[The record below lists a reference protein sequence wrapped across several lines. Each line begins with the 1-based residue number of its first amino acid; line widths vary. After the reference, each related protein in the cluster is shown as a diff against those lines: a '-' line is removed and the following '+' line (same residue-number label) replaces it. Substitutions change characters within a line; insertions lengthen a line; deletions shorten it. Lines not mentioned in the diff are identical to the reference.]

1 MQCPSCQNTDSR
13 VLESRAAEGGR
24 SVRRRREC
32 LNCEFRFTTYERVE
46 MVPITVIKRN
56 GHREIFNRS
65 KLLHGLSRACEKTEL
80 TPSKLEEIV
89 DNLELSLQQSSSRE
103 ITSSEIGELVL
114 SHLKRLSEVAYVR
127 FASVYRHFRS
137 VSDFV
142 STLEGMN
149 ADKAEL
155 AALV

>member
-24 SVRRRREC
+24 SVHRRREC

-65 KLLHGLSRACEKTEL
+65 KLLHGMSRACEKTDL
-80 TPSKLEEIV
+80 TPSKLEAIV
-89 DNLELSLQQSSSRE
+89 DELELSLQQSNSRE
-103 ITSSEIGELVL
+103 INSSEIGELVL
-114 SHLKRLSEVAYVR
+114 GHLKGLSEVAYVR

>member
-1 MQCPSCQNTDSR
+1 MKCPSCQNTDSR

-32 LNCEFRFTTYERVE
+32 LNCEFRLTTYERVE

-80 TPSKLEEIV
+80 TPSKLEAIV
-89 DNLELSLQQSSSRE
+89 DELELSLQQSNSRE

-114 SHLKRLSEVAYVR
+114 GHLKELSEVAYVR

>member
-1 MQCPSCQNTDSR
+1 
-13 VLESRAAEGGR
+13 
-24 SVRRRREC
+24 VRRRREC
-32 LNCEFRFTTYERVE
+32 LDCEFRFTTYERVE
-46 MVPITVIKRN
+46 MVPITVLKRN

-80 TPSKLEEIV
+80 TPSKLEAIV
-89 DNLELSLQQSSSRE
+89 DELELSLQQSNSRE
-103 ITSSEIGELVL
+103 IASSEIGELVL
-114 SHLKRLSEVAYVR
+114 GHLKGLSEVAYVR

-149 ADKAEL
+149 VDKAEL

>member
-65 KLLHGLSRACEKTEL
+65 KLLHGLSRACEKTGL

-114 SHLKRLSEVAYVR
+114 SHLKGLSEVAYVR

>member
-1 MQCPSCQNTDSR
+1 
-13 VLESRAAEGGR
+13 
-24 SVRRRREC
+24 
-32 LNCEFRFTTYERVE
+32 

-80 TPSKLEEIV
+80 TPNKLETIV
-89 DNLELSLQQSSSRE
+89 DELELSLQQSNSRE

-114 SHLKRLSEVAYVR
+114 GHLKELSEVAYVR

>member
-1 MQCPSCQNTDSR
+1 M
-13 VLESRAAEGGR
+13 
-24 SVRRRREC
+24 RRRREC

-46 MVPITVIKRN
+46 MVPITVLKRN

-80 TPSKLEEIV
+80 TPSKLEAIV
-89 DNLELSLQQSSSRE
+89 DELELSLQQSNSRE
-103 ITSSEIGELVL
+103 IASSEIGELVL
-114 SHLKRLSEVAYVR
+114 GHLKGLSEVAYVR

-149 ADKAEL
+149 LDKAEL
-155 AALV
+155 VTLV

>member
-1 MQCPSCQNTDSR
+1 M
-13 VLESRAAEGGR
+13 
-24 SVRRRREC
+24 RRRREC

-80 TPSKLEEIV
+80 TPSKLEAIV
-89 DNLELSLQQSSSRE
+89 DELELSLQQSNSRE
-103 ITSSEIGELVL
+103 INSSEIGELVL
-114 SHLKRLSEVAYVR
+114 GHLKGLSEVAYVR

>member
-89 DNLELSLQQSSSRE
+89 DNLELSLQQSNSRE

-114 SHLKRLSEVAYVR
+114 GHLKGLSEVAYVR

>member
-1 MQCPSCQNTDSR
+1 M
-13 VLESRAAEGGR
+13 
-24 SVRRRREC
+24 RRRREC

-46 MVPITVIKRN
+46 MVPITVLKRN
-56 GHREIFNRS
+56 GHREIFNRT

-80 TPSKLEEIV
+80 TPSKLEAIV
-89 DNLELSLQQSSSRE
+89 DELELSLQQSNSRE
-103 ITSSEIGELVL
+103 IASSEIGELVL
-114 SHLKRLSEVAYVR
+114 GHLKGLSEVAYVR

-149 ADKAEL
+149 VDKAEL

>member
-1 MQCPSCQNTDSR
+1 
-13 VLESRAAEGGR
+13 
-24 SVRRRREC
+24 
-32 LNCEFRFTTYERVE
+32 

-80 TPSKLEEIV
+80 TPSKLEGIV
-89 DNLELSLQQSSSRE
+89 DELELSLQQSNSRE

-114 SHLKRLSEVAYVR
+114 GHLKGFSEVAYVR
-127 FASVYRHFRS
+127 FASVYRHFKS

-149 ADKAEL
+149 VDKAEL
-155 AALV
+155 AAWTSIARVVLNLHENITRN

>member
-1 MQCPSCQNTDSR
+1 M
-13 VLESRAAEGGR
+13 
-24 SVRRRREC
+24 RRRREC

-46 MVPITVIKRN
+46 MVPITVLKRN
-56 GHREIFNRS
+56 GHREIFNRT

-80 TPSKLEEIV
+80 TPSKLEAIV
-89 DNLELSLQQSSSRE
+89 DELELSLQQSNSRE
-103 ITSSEIGELVL
+103 IASSEIGELVL
-114 SHLKRLSEVAYVR
+114 GHLKGLSEVAYVR

-149 ADKAEL
+149 LDKAEL
-155 AALV
+155 VTLV

>member
-1 MQCPSCQNTDSR
+1 M
-13 VLESRAAEGGR
+13 
-24 SVRRRREC
+24 RRRREC

-65 KLLHGLSRACEKTEL
+65 KLLHGMSRACEKTDL
-80 TPSKLEEIV
+80 TPSKLEAIV
-89 DNLELSLQQSSSRE
+89 DELELSLQQSNSRE
-103 ITSSEIGELVL
+103 INSSEIGELVL
-114 SHLKRLSEVAYVR
+114 GHLKGLSEVAYVR

>member
-1 MQCPSCQNTDSR
+1 
-13 VLESRAAEGGR
+13 
-24 SVRRRREC
+24 
-32 LNCEFRFTTYERVE
+32 

-80 TPSKLEEIV
+80 TPCKLEAIV
-89 DNLELSLQQSSSRE
+89 DELELSLQQSNSRE

-114 SHLKRLSEVAYVR
+114 GHLKGLSEVAYVR

>member
-1 MQCPSCQNTDSR
+1 M
-13 VLESRAAEGGR
+13 
-24 SVRRRREC
+24 RRRREC

-46 MVPITVIKRN
+46 MVPITVLKRN
-56 GHREIFNRS
+56 GHREISNRS
-65 KLLHGLSRACEKTEL
+65 KLLHGLSRACEKTVL
-80 TPSKLEEIV
+80 TPSKLEAIV
-89 DNLELSLQQSSSRE
+89 DELELSLQQSNSRE
-103 ITSSEIGELVL
+103 IASSEIGELVL
-114 SHLKRLSEVAYVR
+114 GHLKGLSEVAYVR

-149 ADKAEL
+149 VDKAEL

>member
-80 TPSKLEEIV
+80 TPSKLEAIV
-89 DNLELSLQQSSSRE
+89 DELELSLQQSNSRE

-114 SHLKRLSEVAYVR
+114 RHLKGLSEVAYVR

>member
-1 MQCPSCQNTDSR
+1 M
-13 VLESRAAEGGR
+13 LG
-24 SVRRRREC
+24 
-32 LNCEFRFTTYERVE
+32 
-46 MVPITVIKRN
+46 
-56 GHREIFNRS
+56 
-65 KLLHGLSRACEKTEL
+65 
-80 TPSKLEEIV
+80 
-89 DNLELSLQQSSSRE
+89 
-103 ITSSEIGELVL
+103 
-114 SHLKRLSEVAYVR
+114 HLKELSEVAYVR

>member
-1 MQCPSCQNTDSR
+1 M
-13 VLESRAAEGGR
+13 

-46 MVPITVIKRN
+46 MVPITVLKRN

-80 TPSKLEEIV
+80 TPSKLEAIV
-89 DNLELSLQQSSSRE
+89 DELELSLQQSNSRE
-103 ITSSEIGELVL
+103 IASSEIGELVL
-114 SHLKRLSEVAYVR
+114 GHLKGLSEVAYVR

-149 ADKAEL
+149 VDKAEL